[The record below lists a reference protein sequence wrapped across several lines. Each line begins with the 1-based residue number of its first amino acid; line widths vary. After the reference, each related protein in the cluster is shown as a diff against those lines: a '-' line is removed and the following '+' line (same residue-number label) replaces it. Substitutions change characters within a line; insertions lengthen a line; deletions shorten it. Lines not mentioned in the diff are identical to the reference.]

1 ERAILRTVLYSS
13 LFDYPLTVGELQQ
26 NLLELVL
33 DESSILKIYRS
44 STALQ
49 SVIEYEDGY
58 LFPRGRSALIQTR
71 RRREVRSQA
80 ILEANRWVLTL
91 IGSIPYTRMVALS
104 GSAAHLN
111 VDHDGDIDLFLV
123 TRANRVWSVAV
134 TILLLTKLLGR
145 RKMVCFNFILSD
157 DRLQIERKDLFNANQ
172 IIHLR
177 PLLGQELY
185 RRFVEVNSFVADFY
199 PNFKATRTGLE
210 CRPNWILRALKV
222 MAECLFQLGLAQ
234 LQEFMCRTTYSWYLK
249 RKSHSWRSPE
259 EVLMEKDYLKLHT
272 ESHRKSVMQRFEQAF
287 LQAMER
293 MEGV

>member
-1 ERAILRTVLYSS
+1 MSYLPRAELSVAERAILRTVLYSS

-33 DESSILKIYRS
+33 DESSILNIYRS

-222 MAECLFQLGLAQ
+222 MAEWFFQLGLAQ

-249 RKSHSWRSPE
+249 RKSHSCP
-259 EVLMEKDYLKLHT
+259 
-272 ESHRKSVMQRFEQAF
+272 
-287 LQAMER
+287 
-293 MEGV
+293 